1 MTGEISLSKKLDEDI
16 TAGEPGLLSDLEKR
30 ISGLLMKYQEL
41 AKERDELA
49 AALKLE
55 REKVSQTEKKLEL
68 LTQDRERVKTRIDQ
82 LLHRLKGIDL

>member
-16 TAGEPGLLSDLEKR
+16 TAGDLGLLSDLEKR

-82 LLHRLKGIDL
+82 LLHRLKGIDF